1 MSSYEDIVVLM
12 RKQGN
17 VGASKGIR
25 IAVMTG
31 PKSCEI
37 EGLRLDGPDLYI
49 PDRLLAKV
57 CTGVGI
63 SSDHEDKITYS
74 PALKAGDLV
83 VLYKLDGAK
92 YIILDRVVS
101 GS

>member
-1 MSSYEDIVVLM
+1 VSSYEDIVVLM

-37 EGLRLDGPDLYI
+37 EGLKLDGPDLYI
-49 PDRLLAKV
+49 PDRLLSKM

-63 SSDHEDKITYS
+63 SSDHEDKSTYS

-83 VLYKLDGAK
+83 AVYKLNDAK
-92 YIILDRVVS
+92 YIIIDRVVN